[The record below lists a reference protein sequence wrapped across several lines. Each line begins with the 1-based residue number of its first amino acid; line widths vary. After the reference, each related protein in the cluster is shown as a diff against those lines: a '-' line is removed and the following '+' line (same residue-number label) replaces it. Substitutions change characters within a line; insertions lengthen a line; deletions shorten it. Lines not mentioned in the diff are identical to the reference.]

1 MDSVFAA
8 ATSNIA
14 ICCVSKALN
23 RRLSEIVRRRCVRG
37 GDRARNFS
45 CISRYLALYGTG
57 LIGSSSPSLRT
68 LQVILPSLQR
78 RLRCV
83 SSSSVSFASGGGNG
97 GFGGNNGGGGRGG
110 DGGLGGGDA
119 NKFVSGSAEE
129 VSSLLPNVI
138 ILDVGVWILHRFLGS
153 CFIYSSHMS
162 SYFNST
168 EIFDDCFFLI
178 FFCAILL

>member
-45 CISRYLALYGTG
+45 CISSYLALYGTG

-68 LQVILPSLQR
+68 LQVVLPSLQR

-138 ILDVGVWILHRFLGS
+138 ILDVGVWISHRFLEKKKIVGNDMRGMCS
-153 CFIYSSHMS
+153 KCEENTRESGYS
-162 SYFNST
+162 Y
-168 EIFDDCFFLI
+168 
-178 FFCAILL
+178 